1 MSKSIFRNLS
11 YNVLL
16 QVVLMILPLV
26 SIPYVSRV
34 LGPDG
39 IGAYSFTLSL
49 TQYFIIIGTLGTAL
63 YGNRQIA
70 YTRDHKEEMSKTFWS
85 ILIVR
90 IITTSFALLT
100 YHLIFWNASDYK
112 LLRFIQSFHILAQMF
127 DITWLY
133 IGMEDFKRIVTRNLF
148 VKLIG
153 LAMIFIFVQTKEDVV
168 LYTLINLG
176 MSVFSSLVMWLYIP
190 KMLIRVKL
198 AISDIQKHIKPI
210 LHLFIPQ
217 MASQVY
223 VLLDKTMLGYL
234 SSIEQVGFYTQAERL
249 VRSILELTSALG
261 VVMLPRM
268 SYIHAQGQADQMK
281 TYLNKSMKAVSYIA
295 IPMTA
300 GVIALT
306 PQFVS
311 WFLGPG
317 YEPVEPLMM
326 IISSIL
332 IFISL
337 SSVLGVQYLLPANR
351 VNEVTISIVSG
362 ALLNLTLNFILIP
375 KIAALGAV
383 IATISAEFIVMAI
396 QAYFL
401 RIELNLVDYGKSL
414 MKYAFSALSMFVVVY
429 FIGEKMNAHFYTN
442 LIQMLIGVVIYFG
455 LLTFLKDEI
464 HDYTITI
471 LRKGLQKIG
480 LFH

>member
-16 QVVLMILPLV
+16 QVVLMVLPLI

-34 LGPDG
+34 LGPEG

-49 TQYFIIIGTLGTAL
+49 TQYFIIVGTLGTAL

-70 YTRDHKEEMSKTFWS
+70 YTRDHKNEMTRTFWS
-85 ILIVR
+85 IFLVRMISTSIALI
-90 IITTSFALLT
+90 S
-100 YHLIFWNASDYK
+100 YHLIFWNANDYQF
-112 LLRFIQSFHILAQMF
+112 LRFIQSFHILAQMF

-133 IGMEDFKRIVTRNLF
+133 IGLEDFKRIVTRNLF

-168 LYTLINLG
+168 LYTFINLG
-176 MSVFSSLVMWLYIP
+176 MSVFSSLIMWLYVP
-190 KMLIRVKL
+190 KLLIKVQL
-198 AISDIQKHIKPI
+198 NYDDIKKHIKPI
-210 LHLFIPQ
+210 FNLFIPQ
-217 MASQVY
+217 LASQVY

-234 SSIEQVGFYTQAERL
+234 SNISQVGFYTQAERI

-268 SYIHAQGQADQMK
+268 SHIHSLGQKDQMK
-281 TYLNKSMKAVSYIA
+281 IYLNKSLKAVSYIA
-295 IPMTA
+295 IPMSA
-300 GVIALT
+300 GVIAVT

-317 YEPVEPLMM
+317 YEAVEPLMM
-326 IISSIL
+326 SISSIL

-337 SSVLGVQYLLPANR
+337 SSVLGVQYLLPSNR
-351 VNEVTISIVSG
+351 IKEFTLSIVSG
-362 ALLNLTLNFILIP
+362 ALVNLILNLLLIP
-375 KIAALGAV
+375 RLAALGAV
-383 IATISAEFIVMAI
+383 IGTISAELTVMSI
-396 QAYFL
+396 QLYFL
-401 RIELNLVDYGKSL
+401 RSEIHLKEY
-414 MKYAFSALSMFVVVY
+414 ALSVFKYSFSSLVMFIVVY

-442 LIQMLIGVVIYFG
+442 IIQVFAGIIVYLS
-455 LLTFLKDEI
+455 LLSLLKDEI
-464 HDYTITI
+464 HTFLIELI
-471 LRKGLQKIG
+471 QKGVAKLKKA
-480 LFH
+480 

>member
-16 QVVLMILPLV
+16 QVVLMILPLI

-70 YTRDHKEEMSKTFWS
+70 YTRDNHEEMSKTFWS

-90 IITTSFALLT
+90 ITTTLLALIT
-100 YHLIFWNASDYK
+100 YHIIFYNASDYK
-112 LLRFIQSFHILAQMF
+112 VLRFIQSFHILAQMF

-148 VKLIG
+148 VKLTG
-153 LAMIFIFVQTKEDVV
+153 LAMIFIFVKTKDDVV

-176 MSVFSSLVMWLYIP
+176 MSVFSSLIMWLYVS
-190 KMLIRVKL
+190 KLLIKVKL
-198 AISDIQKHIKPI
+198 TFMDIKKHIKPI
-210 LHLFIPQ
+210 LNLFIPQ

-234 SSIEQVGFYTQAERL
+234 SSIEQVGFYTQAERI

-268 SYIHAQGQADQMK
+268 SHIHSQGNVEQMK
-281 TYLNKSMKAVSYIA
+281 IYLNKSLKAVSYIA

-300 GVIALT
+300 GVIAVT

-317 YEPVEPLMM
+317 YEAVEPLMM
-326 IISSIL
+326 LISSIL

-351 VNEVTISIVSG
+351 VHEFTISIVSG
-362 ALLNLTLNFILIP
+362 ALINLMINFLLIP
-375 KIAALGAV
+375 RLNALGAV
-383 IATISAEFIVMAI
+383 IGTVAAELTVMSI
-396 QAYFL
+396 QVYFL
-401 RIELNLVDYGKSL
+401 RNEINLGDYLKSL
-414 MKYAFSALSMFVVVY
+414 SKYLITGMIMLGVVY
-429 FIGEKMNAHFYTN
+429 FIGEILNAHFYTN
-442 LIQMLIGVVIYFG
+442 LIQMTVGIIIYASFMT
-455 LLTFLKDEI
+455 LFKDEI
-464 HDYTITI
+464 HTYLI
-471 LRKGLQKIG
+471 LTLKSFILK
-480 LFH
+480 LKKA

>member
-16 QVVLMILPLV
+16 QVVLMVLPLI

-34 LGPDG
+34 LGPEG

-49 TQYFIIIGTLGTAL
+49 TQYFIIVGTLGTAL

-70 YTRDHKEEMSKTFWS
+70 YTRDHKNEMTRTFWS
-85 ILIVR
+85 IFLVRMFSTSIALI
-90 IITTSFALLT
+90 S
-100 YHLIFWNASDYK
+100 YHLIFWNANDYQF
-112 LLRFIQSFHILAQMF
+112 LRFIQSFHILAQMF

-133 IGMEDFKRIVTRNLF
+133 IGLEDFKRIVTRNLF

-168 LYTLINLG
+168 LYTFINLG
-176 MSVFSSLVMWLYIP
+176 MSVFSSLIMWLYVP
-190 KMLIRVKL
+190 KLLIKVQL
-198 AISDIQKHIKPI
+198 NYDDIKKHIKPI
-210 LHLFIPQ
+210 FNLFIPQ
-217 MASQVY
+217 LASQVY

-234 SSIEQVGFYTQAERL
+234 SNISQVGFYTQAERI

-268 SYIHAQGQADQMK
+268 SHIHSLGQKDQMK
-281 TYLNKSMKAVSYIA
+281 IYLNKSLKAVSYIA
-295 IPMTA
+295 IPMSA
-300 GVIALT
+300 GVIAVT

-317 YEPVEPLMM
+317 YEAVEPLMM
-326 IISSIL
+326 SISSIL

-337 SSVLGVQYLLPANR
+337 SSVLGVQYLLPSNR
-351 VNEVTISIVSG
+351 IKEFTLSIVSG
-362 ALLNLTLNFILIP
+362 ALVNLILNLLLIP
-375 KIAALGAV
+375 RLAALGAV
-383 IATISAEFIVMAI
+383 IGTISAELTVMSI
-396 QAYFL
+396 QLYFL
-401 RIELNLVDYGKSL
+401 RSEIHLKEY
-414 MKYAFSALSMFVVVY
+414 ALSVFKYSFSSLVMFIVVY

-442 LIQMLIGVVIYFG
+442 IIQVFAGIIVYLS
-455 LLTFLKDEI
+455 LLSLLKDEI
-464 HDYTITI
+464 HTFLIELI
-471 LRKGLQKIG
+471 QKGVAKLKKA
-480 LFH
+480 